1 MASQTSRATGNIIDY
16 VRTRTGSFDERPF
29 NDVDALVLASLAY
42 QTMPDVVPT
51 LVDWE
56 RRYGTASA
64 RWRTLMA
71 GPFSPTPR
79 WPTPPRP
86 CTRRISTISPVIRVW
101 QTRN

>member
-51 LVDWE
+51 LADWE
-56 RRYGTASA
+56 RRYGTTTA
-64 RWRTLMA
+64 RWRTLMSDPKTA
-71 GPFSPTPR
+71 LRHPLNSLR
-79 WPTPPRP
+79 ALRQ
-86 CTRRISTISPVIRVW
+86 PVSRDGVYH
-101 QTRN
+101 QS